1 VSAGDSPRAERAA
14 LADLD
19 VLQRRGPAPVR
30 ARRPWFPRVV
40 VLLLVL
46 GGLAAIYG
54 AFLDPLLF
62 PPREVRLAP
71 VRAAETAGGG
81 GARHALATA
90 PGWLEAGPYPITV
103 RPLVTGVVEHF
114 EVVEG
119 QAVTK
124 GETVIA
130 ILRSAEIENAV
141 RTAQAEVA
149 SREARVAAAEAH
161 TAHVRAIFEQKI
173 DLRAAVLT
181 ADLRASRSRESV
193 PEAEAA
199 LAASE
204 ATLEKARVEVE
215 AQRALQ
221 GSGGTPPISLRL
233 AEAALRAAE
242 AERTMRQAA
251 RARMRAEL
259 DVDERMLRLAE
270 EALREPRALAGDV
283 TVAEK
288 EEEAARAEARAA
300 TTALEVALSNAALL
314 TVRAPATGLVERLLC
329 APGAPAGPMG
339 DMREPVTV
347 GPGASSG
354 LDATTGGLA
363 LLYDPARL
371 QVRVEV
377 PVGDLPAIG
386 VGTEAGIE
394 IDAVRGR
401 TLRGEVLRLVGEAN
415 IQNNK
420 LWVKVRLL
428 DTHPLLRPE
437 MLCRVKFLARADAP
451 GEPRAGTPHWRVPT
465 AAVLGDAVF
474 VFDPTRGGRARRVP
488 VVRHGDH
495 DGFTEV
501 EGALG
506 VSNDVILDPQGLGDG
521 TKVKGVK

>member
-1 VSAGDSPRAERAA
+1 MSVAQPRVERVA

-19 VLQRRGPAPVR
+19 VLQRRGPAPAR
-30 ARRPWFPRVV
+30 AKRPWFPRVV
-40 VLLLVL
+40 VMLLVL
-46 GGLAAIYG
+46 GGLAAVYG

-71 VRAAETAGGG
+71 VRAADAAGGT

-103 RPLVTGVVEHF
+103 RPLVAGVVEHF

-130 ILRSAEIENAV
+130 VLRSAEIENAV

-149 SREARVAAAEAH
+149 SREARGRRWPRR
-161 TAHVRAIFEQKI
+161 TPPTCVRCFEQKF
-173 DLRAAVLT
+173 DLRAAVLA
-181 ADLRASRSRESV
+181 ADLRARRSRESL
-193 PEAEAA
+193 PESDAA

-204 ATLEKARVEVE
+204 AALEKARVEVE

-233 AEAALRAAE
+233 AEAALRSAE

-259 DVDERMLRLAE
+259 EVDEQMLRLAE
-270 EALREPRALAGDV
+270 EALREPRALAGEV

-300 TTALEVALSNAALL
+300 ATALEVAHANAALL

-339 DMREPVTV
+339 DMREPATV

-354 LDATTGGLA
+354 LDAATGGLA

-377 PVGDLPAIG
+377 PVADLPAIG

-394 IDAVRGR
+394 VDAVRGR
-401 TLRGEVLRLVGEAN
+401 TLARRGAAPRRRGEHPEQQAVGESA
-415 IQNNK
+415 
-420 LWVKVRLL
+420 
-428 DTHPLLRPE
+428 
-437 MLCRVKFLARADAP
+437 ADRHATRCCAP
-451 GEPRAGTPHWRVPT
+451 RCS
-465 AAVLGDAVF
+465 AA
-474 VFDPTRGGRARRVP
+474 
-488 VVRHGDH
+488 
-495 DGFTEV
+495 
-501 EGALG
+501 
-506 VSNDVILDPQGLGDG
+506 
-521 TKVKGVK
+521 